1 MITLNIY
8 FKCNLLNK
16 GQTCLGGR
24 MCWTHSNPFNITKK
38 RKFLECIVARWLIEK
53 LPKYRRFSSFL
64 AVFFFH
70 YIGDLS
76 PGADISTIFLAIFV
90 EISLIRFFST
100 KYNVDPSRCTISRR
114 YIPTF
119 SSLPVSCLH
128 AQFYHQFFDFLS
140 IYRQFCQYLD
150 DFSPDP

>member
-24 MCWTHSNPFNITKK
+24 MCWTPFKSVQHHKK
-38 RKFLECIVARWLIEK
+38 KEILRVHCSALIDRKIVEISAIFIL
-53 LPKYRRFSSFL
+53 L
-64 AVFFFH
+64 AVFFH
-70 YIGDLS
+70 YIGNLS
-76 PGADISTIFLAIFV
+76 LGADISAIFLAIFV
-90 EISLIRFFST
+90 EISPLRFFST
-100 KYNVDPSRCTISRR
+100 KYHVDPSQYTISRR

-140 IYRQFCQYLD
+140 IYRQFCQFLD

>member
-16 GQTCLGGR
+16 GKTCLGGR
-24 MCWTHSNPFNITKK
+24 MCWTPFKSLQHHKK
-38 RKFLECIVARWLIEK
+38 RKFLECTVAHWPIEK
-53 LPKYRRFSSFL
+53 LSKYRWFSSFL
-64 AVFFFH
+64 AVFSH

-76 PGADISTIFLAIFV
+76 PQADISAIFLAIFV
-90 EISLIRFFST
+90 EISPLRFFSK
-100 KYNVDPSRCTISRR
+100 KYHVDPSRYTISRR